1 MKKKSTLDWI
11 IEILR
16 LIAAILA
23 GFTGGGGFS

>member
-16 LIAAILA
+16 LLAALLA
-23 GFTGGGGFS
+23 GFTGGGGLS